1 VGTCAGEVRKL
12 TWMGERAIRQDGSG
26 LPAFEIGDGGNQQH
40 DTIIFSC
47 LYLNSTRQCELN
59 DIYMLH
65 NICR

>member
-1 VGTCAGEVRKL
+1 VGTCMGEVRKL
-12 TWMGERAIRQDGSG
+12 TWMGEWAIWQDSSG

-47 LYLNSTRQCELN
+47 LYLNSTCQCKLN